1 VGCIEVMQ
9 IEEQCIKCIMYLALN
24 NAIYR
29 YDQCDLEHLHKHR
42 IKQEKTRRHTRVLQI
57 R

>member
-1 VGCIEVMQ
+1 
-9 IEEQCIKCIMYLALN
+9 MYLALN

-29 YDQCDLEHLHKHR
+29 YDRCDLEHLHKHR
-42 IKQEKTRRHTRVLQI
+42 IKQEKTRGHTRVLQI